1 MAAQN
6 AGHWSLLVSNM
17 LNISQGSVATRLRYG
32 GIFHQQLH
40 YKFTADCKSKRVLK
54 IGHHVAK
61 LTRFTWK
68 TAVQQISACHSC
80 VPCVIHNVYIL
91 PQKFPCRDLSI
102 HIS

>member
-1 MAAQN
+1 MVAQN

-17 LNISQGSVATRLRYG
+17 LNISQCSVATRLRYG

-61 LTRFTWK
+61 LPGLPGKLPYSMSFMCTMRDTQRVHLASK
-68 TAVQQISACHSC
+68 VSLQRSLHTH
-80 VPCVIHNVYIL
+80 IL
-91 PQKFPCRDLSI
+91 K
-102 HIS
+102 